1 MEKIPLEICCGTA
14 CYLLGASKLLAVEEL
29 LPPEW
34 AGKVEVKGLP
44 CMNLCDNEQICG
56 APFVRLNG
64 EVIDH
69 ATPEKILEGLRQLL
83 GGGEVND

>member
-14 CYLLGASKLLAVEEL
+14 CYLLGASKLLTIEAL
-29 LPPEW
+29 FPAEW
-34 AGKVEVKGLP
+34 EGKVDVKGVP
-44 CMNLCDNEQICG
+44 CMNLCDDEKIGG

-69 ATPEKILEGLRQLL
+69 ATPEIIIAKLTELL
-83 GGGEVND
+83 G

>member
-14 CYLLGASKLLAVEEL
+14 CYLLGASKLLAVETL
-29 LPPEW
+29 FPPEW
-34 AGKVEVKGLP
+34 AGRIEVRGVP

-69 ATPEKILEGLRQLL
+69 ATVETIMAKLAALME
-83 GGGEVND
+83 